1 MIIDLFNLPKQSII
15 QRRVPFKS
23 LNQVLTTAQQTQ
35 VSKYIKNIIIYA
47 ECDENNTRI
56 HVFKDDTFVYESIQ
70 FFLIEPNLFPIP
82 KSIFSILHNIFPN
95 PSIYIVNTDYEFQI
109 SIALK
114 RLNLV
119 EQDKTTVT
127 DLFVSEKIKKQ
138 LDYPLLDLLNTKT
151 TRAKNLKEYYEM
163 IYIVFYLFENM
174 NQLDKQ
180 QNVDRNINEW
190 LSIVRQLQ
198 VLKFKEQQYKD
209 QLNQASNT
217 SKKMDIHILMKKN
230 EQELDKL
237 INEIIE
243 KENI

>member
-35 VSKYIKNIIIYA
+35 ISKYIKNINIYA
-47 ECDENNTRI
+47 ECDENNTKI
-56 HVFKDDTFVYESIQ
+56 PAFKDETYNYESIQ

-82 KSIFSILHNIFPN
+82 KSILSILHNIFPN

-119 EQDKTTVT
+119 EQNKTTVT
-127 DLFVSEKIKKQ
+127 DLFVSERIREK
-138 LDYPLLDLLNTKT
+138 LDYPLLELLNAKT
-151 TRAKNLKEYYEM
+151 VRVKNLKEYYEM
-163 IYIVFYLFENM
+163 IYIVFFLLENIK
-174 NQLDKQ
+174 QLNKQ
-180 QNVDRNINEW
+180 LNVDRNINEW

-198 VLKFKEQQYKD
+198 DLKFKEQQYKD

-230 EQELDKL
+230 EKELVKL
-237 INEIIE
+237 IDEIVR
-243 KENI
+243 